1 MLNQTLFLW
10 YEEEAEN
17 AALSIQPLKESPSI
31 LEPMTTFEE
40 RAQGGKTMKKWL
52 KVLIVMI
59 WASTLTL
66 SYPLFAINGVSNRA
80 TFRGLTGVGVL
91 VEKLPP
97 EVEQEGLKRDQLQME
112 VESKLRTAGI
122 KVLTKEEAFNT
133 PGEPFLYI
141 NINVNIA
148 QTESEIY
155 PYSVDLLL
163 IQKVSL
169 VRDPKLASYAITW
182 STGGVGSIGKQI
194 LSQLRE
200 NVETMVDVF
209 IKIYLAENPK

>member
-1 MLNQTLFLW
+1 MKNSLRIMMVRVLFLLL
-10 YEEEAEN
+10 
-17 AALSIQPLKESPSI
+17 ALAL
-31 LEPMTTFEE
+31 
-40 RAQGGKTMKKWL
+40 
-52 KVLIVMI
+52 
-59 WASTLTL
+59 TLTF
-66 SYPLFAINGVSNRA
+66 SYPLFAVNGISNRA
-80 TFRGLTGVGVL
+80 TLRGLKGIGVL

-148 QTESEIY
+148 KTEGDIY
-155 PYSVDLLL
+155 PYSIDLLL

-169 VRDPKLASYAITW
+169 LRDPKLTSYAITW
-182 STGGVGSIGKQI
+182 STGGVGSIGKPI
-194 LSQLRE
+194 LNQLRE
-200 NVETMVDVF
+200 NVEAMVDVF
-209 IKIYLAENPK
+209 IKAYLTENVK

>member
-1 MLNQTLFLW
+1 MKNLSLSRIRGVVALLLILALTL
-10 YEEEAEN
+10 
-17 AALSIQPLKESPSI
+17 
-31 LEPMTTFEE
+31 T
-40 RAQGGKTMKKWL
+40 
-52 KVLIVMI
+52 
-59 WASTLTL
+59 STL
-66 SYPLFAINGVSNRA
+66 SSPLFAIDGVSNRA
-80 TFRGLTGVGVL
+80 TLRGLKGVGAL

-141 NINVNIA
+141 NINVNIVK
-148 QTESEIY
+148 TESDIY
-155 PYSVDLLL
+155 PYSIDLLL

-169 VRDPKLASYAITW
+169 LRDPKLTSYAITW

-194 LSQLRE
+194 VSQLAE
-200 NVETMVDVF
+200 SVEKMVDVF
-209 IKIYLAENPK
+209 IKAYLAENPK

>member
-1 MLNQTLFLW
+1 MVSIIGIFLSLFLLSS
-10 YEEEAEN
+10 
-17 AALSIQPLKESPSI
+17 AL
-31 LEPMTTFEE
+31 
-40 RAQGGKTMKKWL
+40 A
-52 KVLIVMI
+52 V
-59 WASTLTL
+59 
-66 SYPLFAINGVSNRA
+66 NGISNRA
-80 TFRGLTGVGVL
+80 TFRGLKGVGVL

-112 VESKLRTAGI
+112 VESKLRTAGV

-148 QTESEIY
+148 KTESEIY
-155 PYSVDLLL
+155 PYSIDLLL

-169 VRDPKLASYAITW
+169 LRDPKLTSYAITW

-200 NVETMVDVF
+200 NVEAMVDVF
-209 IKIYLAENPK
+209 IKAYLAENPK

>member
-1 MLNQTLFLW
+1 VVSITGIFLSFFLPSST
-10 YEEEAEN
+10 
-17 AALSIQPLKESPSI
+17 LSIDGP
-31 LEPMTTFEE
+31 
-40 RAQGGKTMKKWL
+40 
-52 KVLIVMI
+52 
-59 WASTLTL
+59 
-66 SYPLFAINGVSNRA
+66 SNRA
-80 TFRGLTGVGVL
+80 TLRGLKGVGAL

-141 NINVNIA
+141 NINVNIVK
-148 QTESEIY
+148 TESDIY
-155 PYSVDLLL
+155 PYSIDLLL

-169 VRDPKLASYAITW
+169 LRDPKLTSYAITW

-194 LSQLRE
+194 VSQLAE
-200 NVETMVDVF
+200 SVEKMVDVF
-209 IKIYLAENPK
+209 IKAYLAENPK

>member
-1 MLNQTLFLW
+1 MKLKKYLVVSVIGIFLSLFLQSS
-10 YEEEAEN
+10 
-17 AALSIQPLKESPSI
+17 AL
-31 LEPMTTFEE
+31 
-40 RAQGGKTMKKWL
+40 A
-52 KVLIVMI
+52 V
-59 WASTLTL
+59 
-66 SYPLFAINGVSNRA
+66 NGISNRA
-80 TFRGLTGVGVL
+80 TFRGLKGVGVL

-148 QTESEIY
+148 KTESDIY
-155 PYSVDLLL
+155 PYSIDLLL

-169 VRDPKLASYAITW
+169 LRDPKLTSYAITW

-200 NVETMVDVF
+200 NVEAMVDVF
-209 IKIYLAENPK
+209 IKTYLAENPK